1 MIAIVGGG
9 ASGALVAAQ
18 IGLQARVPCR
28 VALFDA
34 SDRLGAGLAYGTRCL
49 AHLLNVPAGKISALP
64 DRPNH
69 FLDWLNRPGN
79 VAGLLREGPIA
90 PGDFVPRPIFGYYLA
105 ALLEEV
111 YNHPSCVATLDRRA
125 QRVVDFI
132 PTPIGGTLVTSD
144 GDTED
149 VSHVVLAIGNL
160 PPRDPLPGTHP
171 FFRSP
176 RYVPL
181 VWKRDAITAERDD
194 DVLLVGSGLTAIDVI
209 LELETA
215 GLRGK
220 YFVTSRGGRF
230 PQRHAPA
237 GPPHPL
243 SGPFPESIR
252 GLLRRVRRAI
262 DEAGA
267 DRWREVIDGLR
278 PQTQALWKHFPP
290 AERQRFLR
298 HVRTF
303 WESHRHRMPPS
314 AAAIL
319 DRLRSEGRLV
329 IIPGRLRD
337 FAEDADGVDVSLNP
351 KRPCDPRTFRVR
363 RVFNCIGPD
372 SNFRQH
378 FNDPLL
384 INLLAR
390 GTLHPDPLFLGL
402 EADDHFHPVS
412 ARGRTLEHVSLIGP
426 PLKGMLWE
434 TTAIPEIRAQA
445 ALVASNALAHYRLP
459 AWEI

>member
-18 IGLQARVPCR
+18 VGLQAKVPCR

-34 SDRLGAGLAYGTRCL
+34 SERLGAGLAYGTRCL

-79 VAGLLREGPIA
+79 VAGLLRDGVIGA
-90 PGDFVPRPIFGYYLA
+90 GDFVPRPIFGYYLA

-111 YNHPSCVATLDRRA
+111 YDHPSCVATLDRRTR
-125 QRVVDFI
+125 RVVDFV
-132 PTPIGGTLVTSD
+132 PTPTGGTLVTSD

-149 VSHVVLAIGNL
+149 VSHVVLALGNL
-160 PPRDPLPGTHP
+160 PPRDPLPGSHP

-181 VWKRDAITAERDD
+181 VWKRGAITAERNE
-194 DVLLVGSGLTAIDVI
+194 DVLLVGSGLTAVDVI
-209 LELETA
+209 LELESA
-215 GLRGK
+215 GHRGK
-220 YFVTSRGGRF
+220 YFVTSRGGRL
-230 PQRHAPA
+230 PQHHAPTA
-237 GPPHPL
+237 APRPL
-243 SGPFPESIR
+243 SGPLPSSIR
-252 GLLRRVRRAI
+252 ELLHRVRRAI

-278 PQTQALWKHFPP
+278 PQTQSLWKNLPP
-290 AERQRFLR
+290 TERKRFLR

-319 DRLRSEGRLV
+319 DRLRAEGRFT
-329 IIPGRLRD
+329 ITPGRLRD
-337 FAEDADGVDVSLNP
+337 FAEDADGVTISLNP
-351 KRPCDPRTFRVR
+351 KRASDPRNFRVG
-363 RVFNCIGPD
+363 RVFNCIGPE

-402 EADDHFHPVS
+402 EADDDFHPIS
-412 ARGRTLEHVSLIGP
+412 ARGKSLEHVSLIGP

-434 TTAIPEIRAQA
+434 TTAIPEIRGQA
-445 ALVASNALAHYRLP
+445 ARVAANALAHYRLP